1 MDLPDRPRIGVGGV
15 VIQEGRALL
24 VRRGKQ
30 PLHGRWTIPGGSV
43 ELGETLEEALVRE
56 MREETGLEVRPRL
69 MIGVFDL
76 IERQG
81 GEVRWHHVIVDY
93 LCDHVSGT
101 LRAGSDADAVA
112 LVAPD
117 ELSSYDLPPKSHEAI
132 LEALRL
138 AGRQV
143 AVARGDVRD

>member
-1 MDLPDRPRIGVGGV
+1 VGGV
-15 VIQEGRALL
+15 VVQGGRALL

-30 PLHGRWTIPGGSV
+30 PLRGRWTIPGGGV
-43 ELGETLEEALVRE
+43 ELGETLEQALVRE

-69 MIGVFDL
+69 LIGVFDQ
-76 IERQG
+76 IERSG
-81 GEVRWHHVIVDY
+81 AEVHWHHVIVDY
-93 LCDHVSGT
+93 LCDRVSGT

-117 ELSSYDLPPKSHEAI
+117 ELSSYDLPPKSRQVI

-138 AGRQV
+138 AGAQV
-143 AVARGDVRD
+143 AVAPGGARD